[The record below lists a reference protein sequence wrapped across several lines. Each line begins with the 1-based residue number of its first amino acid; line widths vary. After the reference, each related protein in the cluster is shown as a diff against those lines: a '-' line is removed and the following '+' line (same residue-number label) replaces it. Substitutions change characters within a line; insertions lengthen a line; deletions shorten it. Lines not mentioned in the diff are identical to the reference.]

1 MSAITCITAMPA
13 DSASPSG
20 MLTTALPQVRV
31 QAKTVTGGAK
41 LTVLQKNEGGVWFRV
56 PQERVISGKS
66 IGETKAV
73 LSLGVGETGEITID
87 NPFGSTA
94 YHVLQENGGYAG
106 NESGTVTAYI
116 AGATAAASTGD
127 LSSVNVTASGALAVT
142 GASTLTGAA
151 SLGSTLAVTG
161 AATLSSTLAVTGAST
176 LTGQLN
182 ANGAAKLAGT
192 APAAAADAV
201 GMGVVDINGA
211 TTAAIKEVFEGGG
224 TLTRRV
230 YSAAGAVKVMYIDE
244 DVADD
249 ATITLPVPASGRVG
263 MLDIATLIEG
273 GKAAIQ
279 NDGTCTVLS
288 GSTNFVATDTDVKLC
303 IFNSTAVPTIRN
315 RLGASKRVIA
325 TYTWS

>member
-1 MSAITCITAMPA
+1 MSAITPVTSMPA

-20 MLTTALPQVRV
+20 MLTTALPQVRL
-31 QAKTVTGGAK
+31 QAKSASAGAR
-41 LTVLQKNEGGVWFRV
+41 LTIIQKNEGGVWFKV
-56 PQERVISGKS
+56 PQERVLAGKS
-66 IGETKAV
+66 NDPRAV
-73 LSLGVGETGEITID
+73 LDLDSGEVGELIIN

-116 AGATAAASTGD
+116 AGASAATAAGD
-127 LSSVNVTASGALAVT
+127 LTATNIAAT
-142 GASTLTGAA
+142 GTLTVDGAA

-182 ANGAAKLAGT
+182 ANGGEKLAGS
-192 APAAAADAV
+192 APSAAADAV
-201 GMGVVDINGA
+201 GLGVADINGA
-211 TTAAIKEVFEGGG
+211 TTAAIKEVYEGGG

-230 YSAAGAVKVMYIDE
+230 SSTSGAVKVMYIDE
-244 DVADD
+244 AVADD
-249 ATITLPVPASGRVG
+249 ATISLPVPSSGCVG

-273 GKAAIQ
+273 GKVAIQ

-288 GSTNFVATDTDVKLC
+288 GSTNLVATDTDAKLAV
-303 IFNSTAVPTIRN
+303 FNDSATPKIKN
-315 RLGASKRVIA
+315 RLGGSRRVLA
-325 TYTWS
+325 TYHWS

>member
-1 MSAITCITAMPA
+1 MSAITPVTSMPA

-20 MLTTALPQVRV
+20 MLTTALPQVRL
-31 QAKTVTGGAK
+31 QAKTVSGGAK
-41 LTVLQKNEGGVWFRV
+41 LTVIQKNEGGVWFKV
-56 PQERVISGKS
+56 PQERVLAGKNNDP
-66 IGETKAV
+66 KAV
-73 LSLGVGETGEITID
+73 LVLDAGETDEIIIS
-87 NPFGSTA
+87 NLFGSTD

-116 AGATAAASTGD
+116 AGAVAASSAGD
-127 LSSVNVTASGALAVT
+127 LSSTNIAASGTLTVG

-151 SLGSTLAVTG
+151 SLASTLAVTG
-161 AATLSSTLAVTGAST
+161 ATT

-182 ANGAAKLAGT
+182 ANGGEKLAGS

-201 GMGVVDINGA
+201 GLGVADINGA

-230 YSAAGAVKVMYIDE
+230 YSTAGAVKMLIIDE
-244 DVADD
+244 AVADD
-249 ATITLPVPASGRVG
+249 ATISLPVPSSGCVG

-273 GKAAIQ
+273 GKVAIQ

-288 GSTNFVATDTDVKLC
+288 GSANLVATDTDAKLAV
-303 IFNSTAVPTIRN
+303 FNDSATPKIKN
-315 RLGASKRVIA
+315 RLGGSRRVLA
-325 TYTWS
+325 TYSWS

>member
-1 MSAITCITAMPA
+1 MSAITPVTAMPA

-73 LSLGVGETGEITID
+73 LSLDVGETGEITID

-116 AGATAAASTGD
+116 AGATAAVSTGD
-127 LSSVNVTASGALAVT
+127 LSSVNLVASGTLAVT

-161 AATLSSTLAVTGAST
+161 AATLSSTLAVTGTST

-182 ANGAAKLAGT
+182 ANGALKLAGT

-201 GMGVVDINGA
+201 GEGVVDINGA
-211 TTAAIKEVFEGGG
+211 TTAAKKEVFEGGG

-230 YSAAGAVKVMYIDE
+230 YSATGAVKVLYIDE

-249 ATITLPVPASGRVG
+249 ATITLPVPSSGCVG
-263 MLDIATLIEG
+263 MLDVASLIEG

-279 NDGTCTVLS
+279 NDGTCTVLC
-288 GSTNFVATDTDVKLC
+288 GSTNFVATNTDAKLC
-303 IFNSTAVPTIRN
+303 IFQDTATPTIRN
-315 RLGASKRVIA
+315 RLGATRRILA

>member
-1 MSAITCITAMPA
+1 MSAITPVTSMPA

-20 MLTTALPQVRV
+20 MLTSALPQIRV

-41 LTVLQKNEGGVWFRV
+41 LTVIQKNEGGVWFKV
-56 PQERVISGKS
+56 PQERVLAGKS
-66 IGETKAV
+66 LDQSYATLDLDVNEV
-73 LSLGVGETGEITID
+73 GEITIS

-116 AGATAAASTGD
+116 AGASAAVSAGD
-127 LSSVNVTASGALAVT
+127 LSSANIAASGTLTVG
-142 GASTLTGAA
+142 GASTLAGAA
-151 SLGSTLAVTG
+151 SLASTLAVTG
-161 AATLSSTLAVTGAST
+161 ATT

-182 ANGAAKLAGT
+182 VNGGAKLAGS

-201 GMGVVDINGA
+201 GLGVADINGA
-211 TTAAIKEVFEGGG
+211 ATAAIKEVFEGGG

-230 YSAAGAVKVMYIDE
+230 YSATGAVKQMFIDE
-244 DVADD
+244 AVADD
-249 ATITLPVPASGRVG
+249 ATISLPVPSSGCVG

-273 GKAAIQ
+273 GKVAIQ

-288 GSTNFVATDTDVKLC
+288 GSANLVATDTDAKLAV
-303 IFNSTAVPTIRN
+303 FNDSATPKIKN
-315 RLGASKRVIA
+315 RLGGSRRVLA
-325 TYTWS
+325 TYIWS